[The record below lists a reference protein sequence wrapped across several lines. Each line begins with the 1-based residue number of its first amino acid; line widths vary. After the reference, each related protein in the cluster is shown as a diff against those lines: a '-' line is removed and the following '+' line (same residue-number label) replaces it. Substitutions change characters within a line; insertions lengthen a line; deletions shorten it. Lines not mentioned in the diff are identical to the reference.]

1 MYYHIDVL
9 CICMYT
15 HTHTHTHTHT
25 QVSDV
30 VQLMNSNRSYVRKK
44 AVLVMYKIFLK
55 FPDALRPSF
64 PKLREKLEDR
74 DTSAVSCAVNVVCV
88 P

>member
-1 MYYHIDVL
+1 M
-9 CICMYT
+9 
-15 HTHTHTHTHT
+15 
-25 QVSDV
+25 SDV

-64 PKLREKLEDR
+64 PK
-74 DTSAVSCAVNVVCV
+74 VCV
-88 P
+88 CC